1 MTFKRQG
8 ECLSNCGSILCFHSR
23 RRCGEPPPSE
33 GSQAPDRTSA
43 ADAGR
48 QRRKASAASLGSEG
62 RRRAVSGLHTRRR
75 PAARLLR
82 SQWPGLKQLSHHAVA
97 KSGTHLGSPPASAQA
112 STAPRTQGAG
122 ITPRVLQGNQR
133 APARGA
139 SPFPIGRLRSVCRSP
154 RQASVLLPAG
164 RGPRLAQLAAGGGT
178 RGSPAGVIG
187 NDVRCTRVSV

>member
-62 RRRAVSGLHTRRR
+62 WRRAVSGLHTRRR

-82 SQWPGLKQLSHHAVA
+82 SQWPGLKQPSHRAVA

-122 ITPRVLQGNQR
+122 ITPRFSRETNGPRRAARVPSRSAGYALSVARRARHRCFFLRAG
-133 APARGA
+133 APAGSARC
-139 SPFPIGRLRSVCRSP
+139 GRRD
-154 RQASVLLPAG
+154 AG
-164 RGPRLAQLAAGGGT
+164 LA
-178 RGSPAGVIG
+178 RRR
-187 NDVRCTRVSV
+187 DRE